1 MTIYTPAAQRIR
13 EWGKGKKEHNSVTAG
28 AAGARETCE
37 TIRKRVKE
45 PEKTEPK
52 RRNRSRK
59 EP

>member
-1 MTIYTPAAQRIR
+1 MTIYTPAAQRIS
-13 EWGKGKKEHNSVTAG
+13 EWGKGEKERNSVTAG

-37 TIRKRVKE
+37 TIRKHVRE

-52 RRNRSRK
+52 GRKRSRK

>member
-1 MTIYTPAAQRIR
+1 MTIYTPAAQRIS
-13 EWGKGKKEHNSVTAG
+13 EWGKGKQERDSVTTR
-28 AAGARETCE
+28 AAGAREMCE
-37 TIRKRVKE
+37 TMRKHVRE